1 MEEKLLQ
8 MKSLVERLNQASD
21 SYYNGKGELMT
32 DYEWDALFDQLKRLE
47 EETGEI
53 LPDSPTNRVS
63 EDSIVGKK
71 EEHEFAAL
79 SLAKTKQVSD
89 LVKWAEDR
97 PIWISWKLD
106 GLTLVVTYDGGI
118 LTKIVTRGNGHIGT
132 NITHLAPAISG
143 IPATISEK
151 GHLVVRGEAVIS
163 YADFEQFIIESE
175 GDYANPRNL
184 ASGSLALKDIEE
196 VKQRHIQWIPFTLV
210 YTERELT
217 SWGERM
223 QMLKDLGMNP
233 VERER
238 LTTLPQK
245 ISSWK

>member
-106 GLTLVVTYDGGI
+106 GLTLV
-118 LTKIVTRGNGHIGT
+118 
-132 NITHLAPAISG
+132 
-143 IPATISEK
+143 
-151 GHLVVRGEAVIS
+151 
-163 YADFEQFIIESE
+163 
-175 GDYANPRNL
+175 
-184 ASGSLALKDIEE
+184 
-196 VKQRHIQWIPFTLV
+196 
-210 YTERELT
+210 
-217 SWGERM
+217 
-223 QMLKDLGMNP
+223 
-233 VERER
+233 
-238 LTTLPQK
+238 
-245 ISSWK
+245 

>member
-1 MEEKLLQ
+1 MR
-8 MKSLVERLNQASD
+8 SLVERLNQASLA
-21 SYYNGKGELMT
+21 YYNGEGERMT
-32 DYEWDALFDQLKRLE
+32 DYEWDAMFDQLKKLE

-53 LPDSPTNRVS
+53 LPDSPTNKVS
-63 EDSIVGKK
+63 EDQIAGQK

-79 SLAKTKQVSD
+79 SLAKTKKVSD

-106 GLTLVVTYDGGI
+106 GLTLVVTYDNGS
-118 LTKIVTRGNGHIGT
+118 LSKVVTRGNGHIGT

-143 IPATISEK
+143 IPATIKEK

-184 ASGSLALKDIEE
+184 HQAPS
-196 VKQRHIQWIPFTLV
+196 H
-210 YTERELT
+210 
-217 SWGERM
+217 
-223 QMLKDLGMNP
+223 
-233 VERER
+233 
-238 LTTLPQK
+238 
-245 ISSWK
+245 

>member
-79 SLAKTKQVSD
+79 TLAHYGWRMANRTFVGNDKTPHNLCNIDYLRDNLIGLDD
-89 LVKWAEDR
+89 L
-97 PIWISWKLD
+97 
-106 GLTLVVTYDGGI
+106 
-118 LTKIVTRGNGHIGT
+118 
-132 NITHLAPAISG
+132 
-143 IPATISEK
+143 
-151 GHLVVRGEAVIS
+151 
-163 YADFEQFIIESE
+163 Q
-175 GDYANPRNL
+175 
-184 ASGSLALKDIEE
+184 SGSLVTNA
-196 VKQRHIQWIPFTLV
+196 QTLAFA
-210 YTERELT
+210 YIAER
-217 SWGERM
+217 G
-223 QMLKDLGMNP
+223 
-233 VERER
+233 
-238 LTTLPQK
+238 TLHGG
-245 ISSWK
+245 SF